1 MKKKNLIK
9 GLILL
14 AVILN
19 LTTSFGQSV
28 IINEIVTDPQQ
39 DWSSTY
45 FTTPPGYSSGSNDE
59 WIELYIR
66 SASIDLTG
74 WTIELID
81 GTNVS
86 GNLTSTGA
94 FAVSNYITSGTGSF
108 TNSEA
113 GDFLV

>member
-39 DWSSTY
+39 DWSSTS

-86 GNLTSTGA
+86 GNLELKKIMMES
-94 FAVSNYITSGTGSF
+94 SNRHTLPQVFLNGEHI
-108 TNSEA
+108 
-113 GDFLV
+113 GDCM